1 MGLTYTSNLL
11 HITLNGI
18 IKLIAFLL
26 TKINLALTVG
36 YQNDIFEGEVGL
48 YPQLSRGNYHIS
60 VRQVLNSLTF

>member
-36 YQNDIFEGEVGL
+36 FQSDRFEGEVGL
-48 YPQLSRGNYHIS
+48 WPATAEQRKLSHFSPTSIE
-60 VRQVLNSLTF
+60 

>member
-36 YQNDIFEGEVGL
+36 FQNDRFEGEVGL
-48 YPQLSRGNYHIS
+48 YPHLSRGNYHIS

>member
-18 IKLIAFLL
+18 IRLIAFLL
-26 TKINLALTVG
+26 MKINLALTVG
-36 YQNDIFEGEVGL
+36 FQSDRFEGEVGL